1 MKNLNKIAEELFNQI
16 RSRFSNVTIGDE
28 NAEVI
33 NEPEAARYFDFVYS
47 ENDNQVGNVSVSLD
61 EEEGLVVM
69 FANNFGENAQDF
81 QKDVWYNFL
90 KELRTFAKKRLLNFE
105 VRDIN
110 KSSLQKRDY
119 KTLANNR
126 SGEVTMAESK
136 MYGTHKT
143 SFQKIGNAKLAIKH
157 SGTLDENE
165 NRTKKI
171 GSIFIENAEGEK
183 FKYPFK
189 HLAGARAMALHVSE
203 GGHPYDDFGKHITS
217 LSEELSNLRKFK
229 TYMGRSSVMAESLAE
244 HMDTVNERMVT
255 VKKTVQNLQKPN
267 FYKEAFENFVAE
279 ESVQVPDD
287 VAENWIDQL
296 TVKQFNE
303 ELKDVFP
310 YIYKLVGESTKAKE
324 ITFEDIF
331 SEEDETVEVL
341 PGEKDLIMF
350 GKRFNVPAN
359 KMQTFI
365 QDMIEVN
372 GLDDASLSG
381 VKELMVPSAY
391 IGGDSNIG
399 SRERAPNGQ
408 ITGSTRGFDTDHDYF
423 NPRAGQMDQPDH
435 PQNKGLSD
443 AIEYAIE
450 TLMGQFASQINENE
464 EDTQENFLS
473 RMIGAEGVKPNDFVK
488 KAMQI
493 SQRYENLAFK
503 NKIASDPNRPFNGK
517 QGGTFLI
524 QLYMELINMSRE
536 IQKLGGGNKT
546 MKNAQQQMSLIRQA
560 MAGSVDNPE
569 AARLMKA
576 ARYEPKFII
585 DFVKQDIQSIGNNE
599 SQEDTE
605 EGNAYAKAVRMAKFK
620 GAKKGDEIDGPDGEK
635 ITIEKD
641 QKTPLGEFILSYFD
655 RETGQFPKGPTA
667 VLTMVEKEYG
677 ERFVRPAQEFIERI
691 DAKVAEV
698 MGYKDTDMEES
709 KIGSAIDTARDYWG
723 SVRGKN
729 PEGRKPGTGAAHG
742 YMSYIYDFDDAAAV
756 INALETNMMKAAR
769 GSDSD
774 KASFMRNYI
783 DQTWNLGDYLRAA
796 TNDFSDPR
804 TPANLKA
811 ELNKLF
817 KIRGRYKGATEG
829 GKTITDA
836 TPDEAAK
843 PLARIEM
850 LIDMMKDAGGKSAH
864 PGTMTDDIDTTD
876 VDRIKN
882 LAGM

>member
-1 MKNLNKIAEELFNQI
+1 MKCQCLSSLAPTIDKYFTMKNLNKIAEELFNQI
-16 RSRFSNVTIGDE
+16 RSRFSNVTLGDE
-28 NAEVI
+28 NAEVV
-33 NEPEAARYFDFVYS
+33 NEPNTARYFDFVYS
-47 ENDNQVGNVSVSLD
+47 ENDNSIGNVSVSLD

-69 FANNFGENAQDF
+69 FSNNFGEDVQDF
-81 QKDVWYNFL
+81 QKDNWYNFL

-110 KSSLQKRDY
+110 KSSLQRRDY

-126 SGEVTMAESK
+126 SGEQTMAESK
-136 MYGTHKT
+136 MYGNHKT
-143 SFQKIGNAKLAIKH
+143 SFQKVGNAKIAIKH
-157 SGTLDENE
+157 TGTLDEGE

-171 GSIFIENAEGEK
+171 GAIYVENNQGEK

-203 GGHPYDDFGKHITS
+203 GGHPFDDFGKHITS

-244 HMDTVNERMVT
+244 HLGTVNERIAN
-255 VKKTVQNLQKPN
+255 VKKTIQNLQKPN
-267 FYKEAFENFVAE
+267 YYKETFENFVAE
-279 ESVQVPDD
+279 ESVQVPED
-287 VAENWIDQL
+287 VAANWIDQL

-310 YIYKLVGESTKAKE
+310 YIYKLIGESTQPQE
-324 ITFEDIF
+324 LTFEDIIN
-331 SEEDETVEVL
+331 EDDQRVKVL
-341 PGEKDLIMF
+341 PGEKDLQMLA
-350 GKRFNVPAN
+350 KRFSVPAG
-359 KMQTFI
+359 KMQQFMD
-365 QDMIEVN
+365 DMIEVN
-372 GLDDASLSG
+372 GLDDVSLVG
-381 VKELMVPSAY
+381 VKEVIVPSAY
-391 IGGDSNIG
+391 AGGNNSNVG
-399 SRERAPNGQ
+399 SREVAPNGQ
-408 ITGSTRGFDTDHDYF
+408 VTGSTRGFDTDNDYF
-423 NPRAGQMDQPDH
+423 NPRAGQQDQPDY
-435 PQNKGLSD
+435 PGNKGLAD
-443 AIEYAIE
+443 AIEYAVE
-450 TLMGQFASQINENE
+450 TLMGQFASQINENNK
-464 EDTQENFLS
+464 DT
-473 RMIGAEGVKPNDFVK
+473 K
-488 KAMQI
+488 
-493 SQRYENLAFK
+493 
-503 NKIASDPNRPFNGK
+503 
-517 QGGTFLI
+517 
-524 QLYMELINMSRE
+524 
-536 IQKLGGGNKT
+536 
-546 MKNAQQQMSLIRQA
+546 
-560 MAGSVDNPE
+560 
-569 AARLMKA
+569 
-576 ARYEPKFII
+576 
-585 DFVKQDIQSIGNNE
+585 
-599 SQEDTE
+599 
-605 EGNAYAKAVRMAKFK
+605 EGNAYAHAVRKAKMNGK
-620 GAKKGDEIDGPDGEK
+620 KKGDKIDGPDGDE

-655 RETGQFPKGPTA
+655 KETGQFPKGPTA
-667 VLTMVEKEYG
+667 VLTMVEKNYG
-677 ERFVRPAQEFIERI
+677 EQYVRPAQEFIERI

-709 KIGSAIDTARDYWG
+709 KIGSAVDAARDYWG

-729 PEGRKPGTGAAHG
+729 PEHRKPGTGAAHG
-742 YMSYIYDFDDAAAV
+742 YMSIIYDFDDAAAV

-769 GSDSD
+769 GSDTD
-774 KASFMRNYI
+774 KLSFMRNYI

-811 ELNKLF
+811 ELDKLF

-864 PGTMTDDIDTTD
+864 RGTMTDDIDTTD

>member
-1 MKNLNKIAEELFNQI
+1 MAANRGETAMTESAL
-16 RSRFSNVTIGDE
+16 RGTE
-28 NAEVI
+28 N
-33 NEPEAARYFDFVYS
+33 
-47 ENDNQVGNVSVSLD
+47 
-61 EEEGLVVM
+61 
-69 FANNFGENAQDF
+69 
-81 QKDVWYNFL
+81 
-90 KELRTFAKKRLLNFE
+90 
-105 VRDIN
+105 
-110 KSSLQKRDY
+110 
-119 KTLANNR
+119 
-126 SGEVTMAESK
+126 
-136 MYGTHKT
+136 T
-143 SFQKIGNAKLAIKH
+143 SFQKIGNAKLRIKH
-157 SGTLDENE
+157 TGPIGEGES
-165 NRTKKI
+165 RTKKI
-171 GSIFIENAEGEK
+171 GSLFIENAEGEK

-189 HLAGARAMALHVSE
+189 HLSGARAMAIHVSE
-203 GGHPYDDFGKHITS
+203 GGHPFDDFGKHITG

-244 HMDTVNERMVT
+244 HMDTVNERIVT

-267 FYKEAFENFVAE
+267 FYKEALENFVAE
-279 ESVQVPDD
+279 ENVQVPDD

-372 GLDDASLSG
+372 GLDDASLIG

-408 ITGSTRGFDTDHDYF
+408 MTGSTRGFDTDNDYF
-423 NPRAGQMDQPDH
+423 NPRAGHMDQPDH

-464 EDTQENFLS
+464 KDT
-473 RMIGAEGVKPNDFVK
+473 A
-488 KAMQI
+488 
-493 SQRYENLAFK
+493 
-503 NKIASDPNRPFNGK
+503 
-517 QGGTFLI
+517 
-524 QLYMELINMSRE
+524 
-536 IQKLGGGNKT
+536 
-546 MKNAQQQMSLIRQA
+546 
-560 MAGSVDNPE
+560 
-569 AARLMKA
+569 
-576 ARYEPKFII
+576 
-585 DFVKQDIQSIGNNE
+585 
-599 SQEDTE
+599 

-677 ERFVRPAQEFIERI
+677 EQFVRPAQEFIERI

-698 MGYKDTDMEES
+698 MGYKETDMEES
-709 KIGSAIDTARDYWG
+709 RIGSAVDAARDYWG

-729 PEGRKPGTGAAHG
+729 PEHRKPGTGAAHG
-742 YMSYIYDFDDAAAV
+742 YMSIIYDFDDAAAV

-769 GSDSD
+769 GSDTD

-811 ELNKLF
+811 ELDKLF

-829 GKTITDA
+829 GRTITDA
-836 TPDEAAK
+836 TPEEAAK

-864 PGTMTDDIDTTD
+864 PATMTDDIDTTD